1 MVRGLGSRRRYVP
14 SVLSQ
19 RVHVAVILLEAQKR
33 IGGRVRTEDLNGVPI
48 DMGAM
53 IIVGTQGNP
62 LTTLAEQLGCR
73 LHRLDRSRCPLYDG
87 AALLPAD
94 VDGRAEKR
102 FNELMEKTSKL
113 RDIRCAA
120 PLCV

>member
-1 MVRGLGSRRRYVP
+1 M
-14 SVLSQ
+14 
-19 RVHVAVILLEAQKR
+19 AVIILEAQKR

-62 LTTLAEQLGCR
+62 LTSLAEQLGCR

-120 PLCV
+120 PLRV